1 MYVAI
6 NTHKGL
12 FRYNRLPFGV
22 SSAPAIFQRAMETLL
37 KDIPGTVV
45 YIDDILVT
53 GKDDKD
59 HLKNLDAV
67 MSRLEAEGF
76 TLKKS
81 KCEFLLPRVEYLA
94 HTISASGLQ
103 PSRRKTE
110 AITNAP
116 APQNIS
122 QLRSFLGMIN
132 YYGKFLK
139 HLSCRLAPLYNL
151 LKKQNDWK
159 WGVVEAKAFELVKK
173 QLAEA
178 PVLQHYDPTKA
189 VSLSMDVSPYRVGA
203 VLCHVLADGTEK
215 PIAYGSHTLNAV
227 ERKYSQ
233 LDKEAMALVFGVK
246 SFHQYL
252 YVRQFAIVSD
262 HKPLQ

>member
-1 MYVAI
+1 MY
-6 NTHKGL
+6 N
-12 FRYNRLPFGV
+12 
-22 SSAPAIFQRAMETLL
+22 
-37 KDIPGTVV
+37 
-45 YIDDILVT
+45 
-53 GKDDKD
+53 DDKD

-67 MSRLEAEGF
+67 MTRLEAEGF
-76 TLKKS
+76 MLKKS

-94 HTISASGLQ
+94 HTITASGLQ
-103 PSRRKTE
+103 PSRKKTK

-116 APQNIS
+116 APQKIS
-122 QLRSFLGMIN
+122 QLRSFPGTIN

-139 HLSCRLAPLYNL
+139 NLSCQLAPLYNL
-151 LKKQNDWK
+151 LKKQSDWK
-159 WGVVEAKAFELVKK
+159 WGVVEAKAFDLVKK

-178 PVLQHYDPTKA
+178 PVF
-189 VSLSMDVSPYRVGA
+189 PYGVGA